1 MNLFETFLALEIE
14 LEFEIIGFRGR
25 KKKRI
30 RRRTDII
37 HH

>member
-25 KKKRI
+25 KKK
-30 RRRTDII
+30 TD
-37 HH
+37 